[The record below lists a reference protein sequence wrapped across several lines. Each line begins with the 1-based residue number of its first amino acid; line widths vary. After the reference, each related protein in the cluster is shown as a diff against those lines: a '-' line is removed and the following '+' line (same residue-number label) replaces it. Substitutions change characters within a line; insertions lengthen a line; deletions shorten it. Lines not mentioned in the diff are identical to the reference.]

1 MILPGCASDG
11 NLSPPAHSQS
21 DRGPVAKVLG
31 RCRRRICAT
40 SACVSAWQSRTL
52 GGHCY
57 VLSSLFPTTRAKLC
71 IESDL
76 SARSVKQAQAYTFPC
91 ARSVANGP
99 KECAGK
105 GGGTKY
111 LTLLS
116 FGNGIWK

>member
-76 SARSVKQAQAYTFPC
+76 SARSVK
-91 ARSVANGP
+91 
-99 KECAGK
+99 
-105 GGGTKY
+105 
-111 LTLLS
+111 
-116 FGNGIWK
+116 